1 VRRAAKYETRSVELC
16 TPRLSP
22 TASPT
27 SSLSLSLARALGRPV
42 QNAAAQGQHI
52 PCGCRVSVSRAD
64 IPAHD
69 EPVSDQTCVLSA
81 RRLSAQC
88 SALRSEGFVQMYR
101 HSVGSTSRA
110 GVVTRMSGHRTLKRG
125 VYHCGH
131 VTQTK
136 RHSGSPGSADSA
148 TVSSPARAGGRGGG
162 GGGPPARRGAHG
174 ATASSGDSRPG
185 PPARQTNRVLCLLG
199 RRRTKK
205 FTFTCCAGQHAQTR
219 QYTLAEESWC
229 NTGAPRFPLIGHT
242 HTVRCDAE

>member
-1 VRRAAKYETRSVELC
+1 MCDGQQNTKPDLSSCA
-16 TPRLSP
+16 PRGCRPQQARL
-22 TASPT
+22 A
-27 SSLSLSLARALGRPV
+27 LSLSLARALGRPV

-148 TVSSPARAGGRGGG
+148 TVSSPARAGGAGGG
-162 GGGPPARRGAHG
+162 GAPAPRP
-174 ATASSGDSRPG
+174 TAP
-185 PPARQTNRVLCLLG
+185 
-199 RRRTKK
+199 RRRAATLGPALLPGRP
-205 FTFTCCAGQHAQTR
+205 TVCYVYWDGEGPRSSHLHA
-219 QYTLAEESWC
+219 A
-229 NTGAPRFPLIGHT
+229 GHT
-242 HTVRCDAE
+242 HRHGNIR

>member
-1 VRRAAKYETRSVELC
+1 MCDGQQNTKPDLSSCA
-16 TPRLSP
+16 PRGCRPQQARL
-22 TASPT
+22 A
-27 SSLSLSLARALGRPV
+27 LSLSLARALGRPV

-148 TVSSPARAGGRGGG
+148 TVSSPARAGGAGGG
-162 GGGPPARRGAHG
+162 GAPAPRPTHG
-174 ATASSGDSRPG
+174 ATASSSDSRPG

-205 FTFTCCAGQHAQTR
+205 FTFTCCGAHAQTR